1 MVKDNNKKNR
11 AIKLYTQLHD
21 LKNLI
26 YYTIICLF
34 LCYTTGLLG
43 YLISIKK
50 YILLIFFIIL
60 TISTSFGIDY
70 FVVKKIKSNEII
82 SIKRVFFPFK
92 SALYYKYVLLNLI
105 ITFICIILTDT
116 LFEIKNLESLVS
128 LFFCIFIFIYMS
140 IFRIYY
146 IDGYKYISYIYIHKN
161 IK

>member
-1 MVKDNNKKNR
+1 MVKDYNKNR

-34 LCYTTGLLG
+34 LCYATGLFG
-43 YLISIKK
+43 YLISIKR
-50 YILLIFFIIL
+50 YILLTFFIIL
-60 TISTSFGIDY
+60 TISTSFGFDY
-70 FVVKKIKSNEII
+70 FVVKKIKSNEIT
-82 SIKRVFFPFK
+82 SVKRVFFPFK
-92 SALYYKYVLLNLI
+92 STLYYKYVLLNLI

-116 LFEIKNLESLVS
+116 FFNIKDIESLVS

-146 IDGYKYISYIYIHKN
+146 IERHKYISYIYIHKN